1 MKTVIVTG
9 ASRGIGLA
17 IAQHLLESGSV
28 FVVGTGRS
36 GSVGNAGL
44 TRLVEKSRFSYIQ
57 GDVCEAATQQRCI
70 DAALAFGHGLHAVV
84 FNAGVIDPVE
94 RIANI
99 DMDALTS
106 LFNTNL
112 FSIVALAKLAI
123 PHLNHNTGGTKGR
136 MIFVSSGAAVSAYAG
151 WGAYCMSKAALNMLA
166 MTLAKEEPDIISFAL
181 RPGVVATEMQQT
193 IRSESSAAAM
203 GAEAHGQ
210 FKKLL
215 EDSQLLDPA
224 VPGKLVAN
232 LVLDMDADLSGQF
245 LSWNDE
251 RLRKHL

>member
-1 MKTVIVTG
+1 MKAVIVTG

-17 IAQHLLESGSV
+17 IAQHLLESDSV

-36 GSVGNAGL
+36 ASVGNAGL
-44 TRLVEKSRFSYIQ
+44 TRLVENSRFSYIQ

-70 DAALAFGHGLHAVV
+70 DAALAFEHGLHAVV

-99 DMDALTS
+99 GIDALTS
-106 LFNTNL
+106 VFNTNL

-123 PHLNHNTGGTKGR
+123 PHLNHNNGTKGR

-181 RPGVVATEMQQT
+181 RPGVVATEMQAT
-193 IRSESSAAAM
+193 IRNDSSAAAM
-203 GAEAHGQ
+203 GPEAHGQ

-215 EDSQLLDPA
+215 EDSQLLDPS

>member
-17 IAQHLLESGSV
+17 IMQHVLKSDSV

-36 GSVGNAGL
+36 ASVGNEGL
-44 TRLVEKSRFSYIQ
+44 TRLVEDSRFSYIQ

-70 DAALAFGHGLHAVV
+70 DAALAFGYGLYAVV

-99 DMDALTS
+99 DMHALTQS
-106 LFNTNL
+106 LFDTNL
-112 FSIVALAKLAI
+112 FSIVAPAKLAI
-123 PHLNHNTGGTKGR
+123 PHLNQNTAGAKGR
-136 MIFVSSGAAVSAYAG
+136 IIFVSSGAAVSVYVG

-166 MTLAKEEPDIISFAL
+166 MTLAKEEPDIIY
-181 RPGVVATEMQQT
+181 VATEMQQT

-203 GAEAHGQ
+203 GPEAHGQ

-224 VPGKLVAN
+224 VPGNLVAN
-232 LVLDMDADLSGQF
+232 LVLDRDAHLSGQF

-251 RLRKHL
+251 RLREYL